1 MSDYDKVRLLM
12 RKDMEL
18 EVQLENITNKAIKPQ
33 IVNNT
38 PPPVIKKKTK
48 EPIFMNTPQA
58 IADLELRDMAYEI
71 ELENITNKQIDAAP
85 DVKPA
90 VVKSQ
95 VSKEMIEDYQIEQT
109 NPVKIGDQ
117 YFRYTPSSLTIDLEV
132 PNLVDTPIPKEDIP
146 KMLREAEEQ
155 YSKNVKE
162 IEIAQKRNIAQRQ
175 ALVEKFDI
183 DDSQLKTMISRK
195 RQPKGQPQ
203 KSELIKRQKQLA
215 RNFQEELQFIDNQY
229 MTMTDA
235 LNAEETSYKIFV
247 EKCKNSLE
255 DYKNNEDEMRRVNAI
270 NQYKLKS
277 YSEDLTKLNQQ
288 FGNIQQGPNE
298 SDQEFKNRL
307 ESLVV
312 PVSNDEK
319 IEAEGRLDFVQ
330 AKRNLKQFFTDG
342 ARVEVL
348 VKKLS
353 PEDRSSFN
361 KLFTKIKTDYLAKY
375 GVDNKR
381 ISDEELVNYITEAIK
396 QPNFV
401 SPSATPTAPV
411 APVEAVEAVLMPD
424 TPAGIMLKDYA
435 ISVGVNT
442 GGKPTIK
449 ELIIRI
455 NSADHYIPVEIYS
468 RFNKES
474 DKEAAIIANLNLD
487 QTRERVRVNP
497 LEGPVRAELL
507 PPPPPARPP
516 MSFLEGIKSGP
527 KLKSSKPP
535 LPPPSEPP
543 PARPLSLLEGI
554 KSAKLKP
561 TKALPPPPPAGPPP
575 RIESLEGIES
585 IRRSDL
591 GKKLIPEGRPPSTM
605 SLLDAIKS
613 TKLKPSKAR
622 AEKEEPAKPM
632 TLLDQLKM
640 PPKLKKSPPKAP
652 PKSEA
657 PENPLMA
664 KLRSLRGPAA
674 AEEDEGKWNG
684 DGIKI
689 KKYPKIMRFGKVCI
703 SPDDLYY
710 KNMLRIRLHN
720 KRSILGL
727 PDIRVSDSLAT
738 IIMKIVDGNR
748 VSKSDLSVL
757 SKKDKM
763 IYDKLMMV
771 SGLHKTVDNS
781 FSESA
786 EEMKQRLRLIE
797 GEIGAGNDNPLL
809 MKESH
814 QLLHSMHACGMISQK
829 AANQHYRHLKS
840 FFE

>member
-1 MSDYDKVRLLM
+1 
-12 RKDMEL
+12 
-18 EVQLENITNKAIKPQ
+18 
-33 IVNNT
+33 
-38 PPPVIKKKTK
+38 
-48 EPIFMNTPQA
+48 
-58 IADLELRDMAYEI
+58 
-71 ELENITNKQIDAAP
+71 
-85 DVKPA
+85 
-90 VVKSQ
+90 
-95 VSKEMIEDYQIEQT
+95 
-109 NPVKIGDQ
+109 
-117 YFRYTPSSLTIDLEV
+117 LEV
-132 PNLVDTPIPKEDIP
+132 PNVVDVPVPKEDIS

-162 IEIAQKRNIAQRQ
+162 IEMAQKRNIAQRQ

-195 RQPKGQPQ
+195 RQPKGGPQ

-229 MTMTDA
+229 MSMTDQ

-255 DYKNNEDEMRRVNAI
+255 DHKNNEDEMRRVNAI
-270 NQYKLKS
+270 NQYKLKE
-277 YSEDLTKLNQQ
+277 YAEDLTRLNQQ
-288 FGNIQQGPNE
+288 FGNIQQGSNE
-298 SDQEFKNRL
+298 TDEEFKNRL

-330 AKRNLKQFFTDG
+330 ANRNLKQFFTDG

-348 VKKLS
+348 VKKIS

-401 SPSATPTAPV
+401 SSSAKPS

-424 TPAGIMLKDYA
+424 TPAGLMLKDYA

-442 GGKPTIK
+442 GGKPTIR

-487 QTRERVRVNP
+487 QTRTRVRVNP
-497 LEGPVRAELL
+497 LEEPTRAER
-507 PPPPPARPP
+507 PPPAPAPARPP
-516 MSFLEGIKSGP
+516 MTFLEGIKSGP
-527 KLKSSKPP
+527 KLRSSKPAP
-535 LPPPSEPP
+535 PPPSEPP

-554 KSAKLKP
+554 KSAKLRP
-561 TKALPPPPPAGPPP
+561 TKASPPPPA
-575 RIESLEGIES
+575 
-585 IRRSDL
+585 
-591 GKKLIPEGRPPSTM
+591 KL
-605 SLLDAIKS
+605 SLLD
-613 TKLKPSKAR
+613 
-622 AEKEEPAKPM
+622 E
-632 TLLDQLKM
+632 LKM
-640 PPKLKKSPPKAP
+640 PPKLRKSPPKAA

-657 PENPLMA
+657 PENPVLV

-674 AEEDEGKWNG
+674 AEEEEDEETLDG
-684 DGIKI
+684 DGIRI
-689 KKYPKIMRFGKVCI
+689 KKYPKVMKFGKVCI

-720 KRSILGL
+720 KRSILGM

-748 VSKSDLSVL
+748 VTKSDLSVL

-763 IYDKLMMV
+763 IYDKLMVV

-781 FSESA
+781 FNESA

-797 GEIGAGNDNPLL
+797 GEVGAGNDNPMLL
-809 MKESH
+809 KESH
-814 QLLHSMHACGMISQK
+814 QLLHSMHACGMISNK
-829 AANQHYRHLKS
+829 AATKHYNHLKS
-840 FFE
+840 FF